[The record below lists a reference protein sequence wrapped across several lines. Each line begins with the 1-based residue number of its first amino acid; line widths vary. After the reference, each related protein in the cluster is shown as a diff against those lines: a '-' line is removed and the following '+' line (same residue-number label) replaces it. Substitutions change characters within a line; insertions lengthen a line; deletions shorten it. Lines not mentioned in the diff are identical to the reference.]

1 MEEKLPQTNPL
12 KDSRDLSS
20 SLSSILLLFSF
31 NRDFQIQTYNEKFS
45 NLLFKFGIAL
55 EKKTSLLSIFP
66 EEDLEKLVSHLD
78 CKEVFFHNF
87 HLVSEFQ
94 KIPIKSEIAFNQ
106 STSIYEAK
114 GYCPEERSESIFRI
128 LTGIGSDLVL
138 TPEIHE
144 ITPDIL
150 YFFKIPSKSIYAC
163 NQRVRDVL
171 GYETSEILGP
181 LEKLEAFIHPDD
193 TYFFQAKI
201 ADFIRKKAEGVCQ
214 LDYKI
219 QHKIGFYVY
228 LESRII
234 CSKRDFTTG
243 EPLELVFITREE
255 THRKVVEEKNR
266 LSEKLMKEAQKLANI
281 GTWEYDISTKRIDW
295 SEECHRVFD
304 VRNQEFPDYR
314 EVLQRFAGSQKKKIF
329 KSIQT
334 LFRKEGFKDLF
345 IIQRRNSNKV
355 YAEIIGKPLLSSVGK
370 IIKFYGSVMDVT
382 ERIEFQEK
390 LTRAKEEAEKASSA
404 KSSFLSTMS
413 HEIRTPMNGI
423 IGMTNLLLMENP
435 TEAQK
440 EHLSALKFSAD
451 NLLVLI
457 NDILD
462 LSKIE
467 TGNIRLEKIEFSLPS
482 LLQNIIKLN
491 SPIAN
496 GKGIKLLLE
505 DLPEMPS
512 LLGDPLRLGQILN
525 NLVSN
530 AIKFTE
536 KGKVT
541 LSVMCQKRES
551 NSFGVLFTIL
561 DTGIGIAKEN
571 HKLIFERFTQAT
583 SDTTRKYGGT
593 GLGLAI
599 VKKLLEI
606 QGSQISI
613 ESSLNQGSKF
623 FFELNFEIAP
633 PSIITSQNNS
643 HISTK
648 DMFDLPEN
656 LKVLLVDDN
665 PMNLRIA
672 TKLLQKWNIEV
683 TTVNNGEEAIS
694 TFKKGVFD
702 LILMDLQMPILDG
715 YTAAREIRKE
725 NLKIPII
732 ALTADTI
739 GDVNERVLSSG
750 MNAMLSKPFQPE
762 AMKEIIHSLLLKN
775 T

>member
-1 MEEKLPQTNPL
+1 MDEKVKQ
-12 KDSRDLSS
+12 DSAQKNSNDFTSFS
-20 SLSSILLLFSF
+20 NSFLLAFEFDSKF
-31 NRDFQIQTYNEKFS
+31 IITTINEKFS
-45 NLLFKFGIAL
+45 KLLQKFEIPLENNTNLFTL
-55 EKKTSLLSIFP
+55 FP
-66 EEDLEKLVSHLD
+66 EENQEEFENTLKTKQRL
-78 CKEVFFHNF
+78 FHNF
-87 HLVSEFQ
+87 QLTSEFQ
-94 KIPIKSEIAFNQ
+94 KISIKTEILFEND
-106 STSIYEAK
+106 SSHFK
-114 GYCPEERSESIFRI
+114 VRGFCPEMENEPFFSVF
-128 LTGIGSDLVL
+128 TGIGSDLAI
-138 TPEIHE
+138 TPEIHD

-150 YFFKIPSKSIYAC
+150 YFYKIKSKNIYFA
-163 NQRVRDVL
+163 NQRVKDVL
-171 GYETSEILGP
+171 GYEVPEIIGSLD
-181 LEKLEAFIHPDD
+181 KLEAYIHPDD
-193 TYFFQAKI
+193 TYFFRAKI
-201 ADFIRKKAEGVCQ
+201 SDFIKKSADGICL
-214 LDYKI
+214 LDYKM
-219 QHKIGFYVY
+219 QHNIGFFVY

-234 CSKRDFTTG
+234 CSKRDFKTG

-266 LSEKLMKEAQKLANI
+266 LSEKLMKEAQKMANI
-281 GTWEYDISTKRIDW
+281 GTWEYDISTKRVDW

-304 VRNQEFPDYR
+304 VRNQEFPDYT
-314 EVLQRFAGSQKKKIF
+314 ELLQRFHHSQKKKIF
-329 KSIQT
+329 ESIKS
-334 LFRKEGFKDLF
+334 LYRREGFKDLF
-345 IIQRRNSNKV
+345 IIQKKNSNLV
-355 YAEIIGKPLLSSVGK
+355 YAEIIGKPLISSVGK

-467 TGNIRLEKIEFSLPS
+467 TGNIRLEKIEFSLS
-482 LLQNIIKLN
+482 TLLQNIIKLN
-491 SPIAN
+491 TPVAK
-496 GKGIKLLLE
+496 GKGIELLLE
-505 DLPEMPS
+505 ELPNIP
-512 LLGDPLRLGQILN
+512 LILGDPLRLGQILN

-536 KGKVT
+536 KGSVT
-541 LSVMCQKRES
+541 LSVVILKNES
-551 NSFGVLFTIL
+551 NSVKLLFSIQ

-571 HKLIFERFTQAT
+571 HDLIFERFTQAT

-606 QGSQISI
+606 QGSKISI
-613 ESSLNQGSKF
+613 ESEINRGSKF
-623 FFELNFEIAP
+623 YFDLEFDCSDSSSALHTNESNPI
-633 PSIITSQNNS
+633 QNN
-643 HISTK
+643 
-648 DMFDLPEN
+648 FDLPEN
-656 LKVLLVDDN
+656 LKILLVDDN

-672 TKLLQKWNIEV
+672 TKFLQKWKAEV
-683 TTVNNGEEAIS
+683 TVASNGEEAIQ
-694 TFKKGVFD
+694 TFKNDRFD

-715 YTAAREIRKE
+715 YSATKEIRIM
-725 NLKIPII
+725 NSKIPII

-739 GDVNERVLSSG
+739 GDVLERVLSCG
-750 MNAMLSKPFQPE
+750 MNAMITKPFQPE
-762 AMKEIIHSLLLKN
+762 SIKEKIHSLLSN
-775 T
+775 NQ

>member
-1 MEEKLPQTNPL
+1 MNEKIKQVSIQNSSDEFTSNSNSFFLEFEFDSEFLIGSLNDRFSNILEKLDISLEKN
-12 KDSRDLSS
+12 S
-20 SLSSILLLFSF
+20 SLFS
-31 NRDFQIQTYNEKFS
+31 
-45 NLLFKFGIAL
+45 L
-55 EKKTSLLSIFP
+55 FP
-66 EEDLEKLVSHLD
+66 EENQNELENILKS
-78 CKEVFFHNF
+78 KQKIFHNF
-87 HLVSEFQ
+87 QIISDFQ
-94 KIPIKSEIAFNQ
+94 KISIKSEIIFDNV
-106 STSIYEAK
+106 SSLFK
-114 GYCPEERSESIFRI
+114 VRGFCPDLEIDPIFRI
-128 LTGIGSDLVL
+128 FSGIGPDLTI
-138 TPEIHE
+138 TPEIHD

-150 YFFKIPSKSIYAC
+150 YFYNIKTKNIYSA

-171 GYETSEILGP
+171 GYEIPEIIGSLD
-181 LEKLEAFIHPDD
+181 KLETYIHPDD
-193 TYFFQAKI
+193 TYFFRAKI
-201 ADFIRKKAEGVCQ
+201 TDFIKKNADGICL
-214 LDYKI
+214 LDYKM
-219 QHKIGFYVY
+219 QHNIGFFVY

-234 CSKRDFTTG
+234 CSKRDFKTG

-266 LSEKLMKEAQKLANI
+266 LSEKLMKEAQKMANI
-281 GTWEYDISTKRIDW
+281 GTWEYDISTKRVDW

-304 VRNQEFPDYR
+304 VRNQEFPDYT
-314 EVLQRFAGSQKKKIF
+314 ELLQRFHPSQKKKIF
-329 KSIQT
+329 ESIKS
-334 LFRKEGFKDLF
+334 LYKKEGFKDLF
-345 IIQRRNSNKV
+345 IIQKRNSSLV
-355 YAEIIGKPLLSSVGK
+355 YAEIIGKPLISSLGK

-382 ERIEFQEK
+382 ERTEFQEK

-467 TGNIRLEKIEFSLPS
+467 TGNIRLEKIEFSLSS

-491 SPIAN
+491 TPVAK
-496 GKGIKLLLE
+496 GKGIELLLGE
-505 DLPEMPS
+505 LPNIPS
-512 LLGDPLRLGQILN
+512 ILGDPLRLGQILN

-541 LSVMCQKRES
+541 LSVTRQSIES
-551 NSFGVLFTIL
+551 LSVKLLFCIE
-561 DTGIGIAKEN
+561 DTGIGIAKVN
-571 HKLIFERFTQAT
+571 HDLIFERFTQAT

-606 QGSQISI
+606 QGSTISI
-613 ESSLNQGSKF
+613 ESEINQGSKF
-623 FFELNFEIAP
+623 YFVLEFDSLDSSSTLLSKETTPF
-633 PSIITSQNNS
+633 QNN
-643 HISTK
+643 IE
-648 DMFDLPEN
+648 LPEN
-656 LKVLLVDDN
+656 LRILLVDDN

-672 TKLLQKWNIEV
+672 SKFLQKWKAEV
-683 TTVNNGEEAIS
+683 TLANNGEEAIQ
-694 TFKKGVFD
+694 TFKNGRFD

-715 YTAAREIRKE
+715 YNAAKEIRMV
-725 NLKIPII
+725 NSKIPII

-739 GDVNERVLSSG
+739 GDVLERVLSSG
-750 MNAMLSKPFQPE
+750 MNAMITKPFQPE
-762 AMKEIIHSLLLKN
+762 SIKEKIHSLLTN
-775 T
+775 HS

>member
-1 MEEKLPQTNPL
+1 MKEKNKETKPLEDLDNPSS
-12 KDSRDLSS
+12 KFS
-20 SLSSILLLFSF
+20 SLLLLFSF
-31 NRDFQIQTYNEKFS
+31 NRDFQVQTFNERFS
-45 NLLFKFGIAL
+45 ILLLKFGIVL
-55 EKKTSLLSIFP
+55 DNKTSLLSIFP
-66 EEDLEKLVSHLD
+66 EEDLERLGTLLD
-78 CKEVFFHNF
+78 SREVFFHSF

-94 KIPIKSEIAFNQ
+94 KIPIKTEITFNQ
-106 STSIYEAK
+106 SASIYEGKA
-114 GYCPEERSESIFRI
+114 YSPEMNSESIFRI
-128 LTGIGSDLVL
+128 LTGIGSDLAV

-150 YFFKIPSKSIYAC
+150 YFFKIQTKSIYAT
-163 NQRVRDVL
+163 NQRVKDIL
-171 GYETSEILGP
+171 GYETSEILGS

-193 TYFFQAKI
+193 TYFFHAKI
-201 ADFIRKKAEGVCQ
+201 ADFIKKKAEGVCQ

-334 LFRKEGFKDLF
+334 LFKKEGFKDLF
-345 IIQRRNSNKV
+345 IIRRRNSNKV

-482 LLQNIIKLN
+482 LLQNIKKLN
-491 SPIAN
+491 SPVATA
-496 GKGIKLLLE
+496 KGIELHLE
-505 DLPEMPS
+505 DLPEIPP

-536 KGKVT
+536 KGRVT
-541 LSVMCQKRES
+541 LSVTCKKS
-551 NSFGVLFTIL
+551 DPNSLGVLFTIL

-571 HKLIFERFTQAT
+571 HDLIFERFTQAT

-599 VKKLLEI
+599 VKKLVEI
-606 QGSQISI
+606 QGSHISI
-613 ESSLNQGSKF
+613 ESKLGQGSKF
-623 FFELNFEIAP
+623 FFELNFELSKSVPFPKKGDVQSFALD
-633 PSIITSQNNS
+633 SY
-643 HISTK
+643 
-648 DMFDLPEN
+648 DLPEN

-683 TTVNNGEEAIS
+683 TTANNGEEAIS
-694 TFKKGVFD
+694 TFKKAGFD
-702 LILMDLQMPILDG
+702 LILMDLQMPIIDG
-715 YTAAREIRKE
+715 YTAAREIRRE

-762 AMKEIIHSLLLKN
+762 AMKEIIHTLLQNNK
-775 T
+775 